1 MKKFL
6 TLVAAALMAVGVN
19 AQTEDVIK
27 VSSGNSDWGQMFVD
41 DGVAFEW
48 PGRTFESTDKLTAKA
63 LYAGCNLKD
72 SEDKDLTY
80 ARESGSVQTYTIE
93 FGATPTVKLQIC
105 VNCIIPN
112 QYGGGHSTMK
122 FKPLTIVDNK
132 ASFTVS
138 KEDCSFTG
146 WSYKK
151 VVEGETEK
159 YIEDKEYKNEPQDVT
174 SIVLQA
180 CDANATY
187 PAVINIKSIK
197 RVTTTATDIPRYTL
211 DLANLDFSN
220 EDAQAIGGWGGTF
233 HSEINKED
241 GVDVITFTKQE
252 YPHNVQV
259 DFENVYPNG
268 AKIRLTMVA
277 KGSAEGSINAVLQNP
292 DNYHECSKYEDIN
305 LTTDGFQSIEKTFTC
320 SGDNARR
327 LLLNVGN
334 YDGEIY
340 IKSVKI
346 VALDVP
352 EETVTISPSGYS
364 TYAAYY
370 PVDYSKLDLE
380 AYAVKLNTDKKTIT
394 LKKIEEGVVPAGKAV
409 LLKGTPGK
417 SYELTI
423 GEGDEAKF
431 DTDLKV
437 SDGTATSS
445 EKTAVAVYGLATVDG
460 QDGFYKASKGK
471 TIPVKCAYLE
481 VANSASSAKCFS
493 LGDHSGSTTGITS
506 VKNEA
511 AGNNAP
517 MYNLAGQLVDKG
529 YKGIVIKNGKKIV
542 LK

>member
-1 MKKFL
+1 MKKLF
-6 TLVAAALMAVGVN
+6 TLIAAALMAVGVN

-27 VSSGNSDWGQMFVD
+27 VSSGNSDWGQMFVN

-63 LYAGCNLKD
+63 LYAGSNLKD

-112 QYGGGHSTMK
+112 QYGGGHSTMG

-146 WSYKK
+146 WGYKNNVK
-151 VVEGETEK
+151 
-159 YIEDKEYKNEPQDVT
+159 DKEYKNEPQDVT

-180 CDANATY
+180 CDEHATY

-197 RVTTTATDIPRYTL
+197 RVTTTATNIPSYAL
-211 DLANLDFSN
+211 DLANLDFSTEN
-220 EDAQAIGGWGGTF
+220 AKAIGGWGKDF
-233 HSEINKED
+233 KSEIKD

-252 YPHNVQV
+252 QPYNVQV
-259 DFENVYPNG
+259 DFENVYPRG
-268 AKIRLTMVA
+268 AKIQLTMEA
-277 KGSAEGSINAVLQNP
+277 KGSVEGSIKAGLQNP
-292 DNYHECSKYEDIN
+292 NNYQGCGDYEDIN
-305 LTTDGFQSIEKTFTC
+305 LTTDYQTIIKTVTC

-334 YDGEIY
+334 YGGTIS

-346 VALDVP
+346 EALDVP
-352 EETVTISPSGYS
+352 QETVTISPSGYS

-370 PVDYSKLDLE
+370 PVDYSKLDDLK
-380 AYAVKLNTDKKTIT
+380 AYTVKLNAEKTGIVMN
-394 LKKIEEGVVPAGKAV
+394 EVVGVVPAGVAV
-409 LLKGTPGK
+409 LLKGKANTD
-417 SYELTI
+417 YRLTKA
-423 GEGDEAKF
+423 EGWQNV
-431 DTDLKV
+431 TSDLKL
-437 SDGTATSS
+437 SDGTITSTDK
-445 EKTAVAVYGLATVDG
+445 KTVYGLATVNG

-481 VANSASSAKCFS
+481 VENSASSAKCFS

>member
-1 MKKFL
+1 MKKLL
-6 TLVAAALMAVGVN
+6 TLVAAAFMAVGVN

-27 VSSGNSDWGQMFVD
+27 VSSGNSDWGQMFVN

-112 QYGGGHSTMK
+112 QYGGGHSTMG

-146 WSYKK
+146 WSFKK
-151 VVEGETEK
+151 VGEGETEK

-211 DLANLDFSN
+211 DLANLDFSTEN
-220 EDAQAIGGWGGTF
+220 AKAIGGWGEGF
-233 HSEINKED
+233 HSEIKD

-252 YPHNVQV
+252 QPHEVQV
-259 DFENVYPNG
+259 DFENVYPKG
-268 AKIRLTMVA
+268 AKIKLTMEA
-277 KGSAEGSINAVLQNP
+277 KGSVAGSINAVLQNP

-305 LTTDGFQSIEKTFTC
+305 LATDVFQSIEKTFTC

-334 YDGEIY
+334 YNGPIY
-340 IKSVKI
+340 IKRVKI

-370 PVDYSKLDLE
+370 PVDYSKLGLK
-380 AYAVKLNTDKKTIT
+380 AYTVKLNAKKTGIVMN
-394 LKKIEEGVVPAGKAV
+394 EVEGVVPAGVAV
-409 LLKGTPGK
+409 LLKGK
-417 SYELTI
+417 
-423 GEGDEAKF
+423 A
-431 DTDLKV
+431 DTDYALTKAEGLQNQDVTSDLKL
-437 SDGTATSS
+437 SDGRITSTT
-445 EKTAVAVYGLATVDG
+445 EKTVYGLATVNG
-460 QDGFYKASKGK
+460 QDGFYKAPEGK
-471 TIPVKCAYLE
+471 TIPAKCAYLE
-481 VANSASSAKCFS
+481 VEKSANPAKCFS

-517 MYNLAGQLVDKG
+517 MYNLAGQLVGKG